1 MEYYNES
8 ADEIDYY
15 IKEWEQYILASDIKK
30 NLFLGIMPSST
41 PPTDK
46 DGLKRLTDST
56 HGLPGNYHCG
66 WTTLPKEEY
75 EISLPVKGINK
86 TGNIYISFLNLPRH
100 RFYPPRQ
107 IEISKDGAI
116 YKTINLETDDSVEK
130 GELVKIT
137 TPIDLNRAELVSIKV
152 MGAKKPRAQIGID
165 EIAFVP

>member
-1 MEYYNES
+1 M
-8 ADEIDYY
+8 
-15 IKEWEQYILASDIKK
+15 
-30 NLFLGIMPSST
+30 T
-41 PPTDK
+41 
-46 DGLKRLTDST
+46 
-56 HGLPGNYHCG
+56 
-66 WTTLPKEEY
+66 
-75 EISLPVKGINK
+75 VKGINK